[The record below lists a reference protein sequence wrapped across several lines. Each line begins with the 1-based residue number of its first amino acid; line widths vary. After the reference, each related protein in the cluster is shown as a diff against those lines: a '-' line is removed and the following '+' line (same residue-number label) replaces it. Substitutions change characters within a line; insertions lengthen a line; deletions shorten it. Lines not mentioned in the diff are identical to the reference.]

1 MKRKGIQISSSNY
14 RKTRQ
19 RKMKKI
25 AFVFITLSMLLVA
38 CAQTSIHREMS
49 IEEMEKSQKIM
60 EGKAR
65 ADSATQIK
73 VKPNIINKPIIKPSR
88 EKGNGK

>member
-1 MKRKGIQISSSNY
+1 MIG
-14 RKTRQ
+14 KTRQ

-25 AFVFITLSMLLVA
+25 AVVSMTLSMFLIG
-38 CAQTSIHREMS
+38 CAQTSSHRES
-49 IEEMEKSQKIM
+49 SAEEMTKSQKIM
-60 EGKAR
+60 DGKAR

-73 VKPNIINKPIIKPSR
+73 VKSNINNKPLIKPSS